1 LIDKIIHIMKNLFDI
16 GGKVAVVT
24 GGSGTLGGSIAG
36 CLAGAGVKVVILG
49 RDPIGVEKKAEKIRD
64 AGGDAIGVAA
74 NVINMVHLEN
84 ARKTIIAKYGQID
97 ILINTAGGNTPGAT
111 IGDKESVFDMDMD
124 EYRKVVD
131 VNLNGTV
138 YPCLVFGKS
147 MAERGSGSIINF
159 SSMATFAALSRV
171 PGYSMAKS
179 GIEIFTKW
187 LAMEMAMKFSENVR
201 VNCIAPGFFIGK
213 QNSHVLLN
221 PDGSYTERSLKV
233 INKTPMKRFGK
244 MEEIDGTVLYLCSEA
259 ASFVT
264 GTVIPVDG
272 GFSSYSGI

>member
-1 LIDKIIHIMKNLFDI
+1 MENLFDI
-16 GGKVAVVT
+16 TGQVAIVT
-24 GGSGTLGGSIAG
+24 GGSGTLGGSIG
-36 CLAGAGVKVVILG
+36 RCLAQAGARVVILG
-49 RDPIGVEKKAEKIRD
+49 RDPVGVEAMAEKIRSE
-64 AGGDAIGVAA
+64 GGEAIGVAA
-74 NVINMVHLEN
+74 DVINMNHLEN
-84 ARKTIIAKYGQID
+84 ARNKILDKYGRID

-111 IGDKESVFDMDMD
+111 IGDRQNIFDMDME

-138 YPCLVFGKS
+138 YPCMVFGKT
-147 MAERGSGSIINF
+147 MAENGSGCIINL
-159 SSMATFAALSRV
+159 SSMATFNALTRV
-171 PGYSMAKS
+171 PGYSVAKS
-179 GIEIFTKW
+179 GVENFTRW
-187 LAMEMAMKFSENVR
+187 LAMELAMKFSEHIR

-213 QNSHVLLN
+213 QNRHVLLN
-221 PDGSYTERSLKV
+221 PDGTYTERSLKV

-244 MEEIDGTVLYLCSEA
+244 MEELNGTILYLCSRA

>member
-1 LIDKIIHIMKNLFDI
+1 MEKLFDI
-16 GGKVAVVT
+16 SGKVAVVT

-36 CLAGAGVKVVILG
+36 CLARAGVKVVILG
-49 RDPIGVEKKAEKIRD
+49 RDPIGVENKAEKIRE

-74 NVINMVHLEN
+74 NVINMAHLEK
-84 ARKTIIAKYGQID
+84 ARETIIAKYGQID

-159 SSMATFAALSRV
+159 SSMSTFAALSRV

-221 PDGSYTERSLKV
+221 ADGSYTERSLKV
-233 INKTPMKRFGK
+233 IHKTPMKRFGK
-244 MEEIDGTVLYLCSEA
+244 MEEIDGTVLYLCSKA

>member
-1 LIDKIIHIMKNLFDI
+1 MKNLFDI

-49 RDPIGVEKKAEKIRD
+49 RDPIGVEKMAEKIRG

-74 NVINMVHLEN
+74 NVINMAHLEN

-187 LAMEMAMKFSENVR
+187 LAMEMALKFSENVR

-244 MEEIDGTVLYLCSEA
+244 MQEIDGTVLYLCSEA

>member
-1 LIDKIIHIMKNLFDI
+1 MENLFDI
-16 GGKVAVVT
+16 EGKVAIVT
-24 GGSGTLGGSIAG
+24 GGSGTLGGSIAD
-36 CLAGAGVKVVILG
+36 CLARAGAKVVILG
-49 RDPIGVEKKAEKIRD
+49 RDPLNVENKAEKIRA
-64 AGGDAIGVAA
+64 AGFEAIGVAA
-74 NVINMVHLEN
+74 DVINMNHLEK
-84 ARKTIIAKYGQID
+84 ARMRVIEKYGQID

-111 IGDKESVFDMDMD
+111 ISEKENIFDMDMD

-138 YPCLVFGKS
+138 YPSLVFGKS
-147 MAERGSGSIINF
+147 MAEAGKGTIINL
-159 SSMATFAALSRV
+159 SSMSTYSAITRV
-171 PGYSMAKS
+171 PGYSIGKS
-179 GIEIFTKW
+179 GVEIFTKW
-187 LAMEMAMKFSENVR
+187 LAMELAMKFSENIR

-221 PDGSYTERSLKV
+221 PDGTYTERSLKV

-244 MEEIDGTVLYLCSEA
+244 MEELNGTVLYLCSKA

>member
-1 LIDKIIHIMKNLFDI
+1 MENLFDI
-16 GGKVAVVT
+16 SGKVAVIT
-24 GGSGTLGGSIAG
+24 GGSGTLGGSIASF
-36 CLAGAGVKVVILG
+36 LAKAGAKVVILG
-49 RDPIGVEKKAEKIRD
+49 RDPLAVDNKAEMIRQ
-64 AGGDAIGVAA
+64 AGGDAMSVVA
-74 NVINMVHLEN
+74 NVVKIKHLEV
-84 ARKTIIAKYGQID
+84 ARDSVIDRYGKID

-111 IGDKESVFDMDMD
+111 IGDKQTIFDMDMD
-124 EYRKVVD
+124 AYRKVVD

-147 MAERGSGSIINF
+147 MAESGSGSIVNL
-159 SSMATFAALSRV
+159 SSMSTFNALSRV

-179 GIEIFTKW
+179 GVEIFTKW
-187 LAMEMAMKFSENVR
+187 LAMEMAMKFSENIR

-213 QNSHVLLN
+213 QNKHVLLN
-221 PDGSYTERSLKV
+221 ADGTYTERSLKV
-233 INKTPMKRFGK
+233 ITKTPMKRFGT
-244 MEEIDGTVLYLCSEA
+244 MEELNGTILFLCSKA